1 MSRAGSGF
9 AEPAR
14 TTWNEVAEPTTC
26 ALVTMW
32 PAVSYTTPEPRPDA
46 VLISTTDGS
55 TRRIVLT

>member
-1 MSRAGSGF
+1 MNI
-9 AEPAR
+9 
-14 TTWNEVAEPTTC
+14 WNEVAAPTTC
-26 ALVTMW
+26 ALVTIW